1 MTKSNKGPH
10 TAMPANNPPAPA
22 VHRNFRPNP
31 GKLVKRKDAAAP
43 ATSPAPANDAARA
56 EALKR
61 LTKKDGPIY
70 EGEAYRPDGKKVK
83 VTVPRDEREAPVR
96 PAKGAKAKAAK
107 PGKSEKPAKAP
118 AKAKP
123 PRLSAL
129 DAAAQVLA
137 ASDKPLRAKDLIEQ
151 MEAKKLW
158 KSPGGKTPEA
168 TLYAAMLREIAAK
181 KSEARFKKVE
191 RGLFIATATAK
202 QGA

>member
-1 MTKSNKGPH
+1 MSKKKT
-10 TAMPANNPPAPA
+10 
-22 VHRNFRPNP
+22 
-31 GKLVKRKDAAAP
+31 DAAAP
-43 ATSPAPANDAARA
+43 AITTSDTARA

-83 VTVPRDEREAPVR
+83 VTVPRDEAEELPSPRQKKSAQLTSARSMPKPHR
-96 PAKGAKAKAAK
+96 KASGK
-107 PGKSEKPAKAP
+107 PPKS
-118 AKAKP
+118 KAKP

-129 DAAAQVLA
+129 DAAAHVLA
-137 ASDKPLRAKDLIEQ
+137 ASDKPMRAKDLIEQ

-168 TLYAAMLREIAAK
+168 TLYAAMLREIAGK

-191 RGLFIATATAK
+191 RGLFTATAAAK
-202 QGA
+202 K

>member
-1 MTKSNKGPH
+1 MSKKT
-10 TAMPANNPPAPA
+10 
-22 VHRNFRPNP
+22 
-31 GKLVKRKDAAAP
+31 KDAAAP
-43 ATSPAPANDAARA
+43 ATTTNDAGRA

-61 LTKKDGPIY
+61 LAKKDGPIY

-83 VTVPRDEREAPVR
+83 VTVPREEPEGVPDGILIDRRTTAKDLKILVAERKAMDKAE
-96 PAKGAKAKAAK
+96 AKGKKPGKAKAAK
-107 PGKSEKPAKAP
+107 AAKPAKP

-181 KSEARFKKVE
+181 KGEARFKKVE
-191 RGLFIATATAK
+191 RGLFVATGK
-202 QGA
+202 KGA